1 MITEISEWSRLE
13 NNIDRNFSQRF
24 DERVPGSYLFN
35 PETGKVYNVK
45 GHAVDKSKH
54 CIGRVGPEGE
64 FYKVKIEEE
73 NGNFYYMYVSQATGN
88 WLTEAGFNDFI
99 RSI

>member
-35 PETGKVYNVK
+35 PETGKASLAAY
-45 GHAVDKSKH
+45 AW
-54 CIGRVGPEGE
+54 ILRLPFPE
-64 FYKVKIEEE
+64 
-73 NGNFYYMYVSQATGN
+73 
-88 WLTEAGFNDFI
+88 LTLMKFL
-99 RSI
+99 